1 MVQKTI
7 DRSLFDW
14 QRGRAVGIQSRGIS
28 SLVVAQMKNS
38 EVRFRENKG
47 TTRCVWPTNMKTNDS
62 RYLSRRV
69 WEPR

>member
-1 MVQKTI
+1 MQKTI

-14 QRGRAVGIQSRGIS
+14 QRGRTVGIQSRGIA

-38 EVRFRENKG
+38 EVRFRGGNG
-47 TTRCVWPTNMKTNDS
+47 TTRCVWPTNVKTTDS

-69 WEPR
+69 WETR